1 MRVELA
7 KLLLM
12 NPNLLLLDEPTNHL
26 DIESIEWL
34 EGFLKSYPGSIILIS
49 HDRMFLDTLT
59 ERTIEISPYKLY
71 DYKAPYSKYQVW
83 REEERERQ
91 VQAYKN

>member
-34 EGFLKSYPGSIILIS
+34 EGFLKSYPGAIILIS
-49 HDRMFLDTLT
+49 HDRLFLDTLT
-59 ERTIEISPYKLY
+59 LRTIEITPYK
-71 DYKAPYSKYQVW
+71 Q
-83 REEERERQ
+83 
-91 VQAYKN
+91 